1 LTGLHLPITGKLFIL
16 LGTHPAYLTICLATR
31 RAAAIIYKF
40 PLPCIFFSFIFIFLT
55 LIKSF
60 VNTHF
65 SLSKMKTTTFA
76 VALLG
81 LFPAIFAQETLA
93 PSPTESV
100 GCEPHGDH
108 WHCEGARST
117 LAAEA
122 KATTDAEHDDD
133 HDHDHDHDTTGTESL
148 APSPTESTGC
158 EPHGDHW
165 HCEAAKTGSE
175 AKATDDHDHDHEDED
190 HTHSAGATKSL
201 SPSPTESVGCEP
213 HGDHW
218 HCDGPAT
225 AAATG
230 SASASATESDSAAV
244 TDNAAGIQ
252 MIPFAGIVAA
262 AVLAL

>member
-1 LTGLHLPITGKLFIL
+1 
-16 LGTHPAYLTICLATR
+16 
-31 RAAAIIYKF
+31 
-40 PLPCIFFSFIFIFLT
+40 
-55 LIKSF
+55 
-60 VNTHF
+60 
-65 SLSKMKTTTFA
+65 MKTTTFA

-81 LFPAIFAQETLA
+81 FFPAIFAQETLA

-108 WHCEGARST
+108 WHCEAARTAEDSHSHSAGATESLAPSPTESVGCEPHGDHWHCEAAKST
-117 LAAEA
+117 LATEA
-122 KATTDAEHDDD
+122 KVTTEAEHD
-133 HDHDHDHDTTGTESL
+133 HDHDHDHTGTESM

-175 AKATDDHDHDHEDED
+175 AKATDDHDHDH
-190 HTHSAGATKSL
+190 SAGATDSL

-230 SASASATESDSAAV
+230 TPTESDSAAV
-244 TDNAAGIQ
+244 TDNAAGMQ
-252 MIPFAGIVAA
+252 MIPLAGMVAA

>member
-1 LTGLHLPITGKLFIL
+1 
-16 LGTHPAYLTICLATR
+16 
-31 RAAAIIYKF
+31 
-40 PLPCIFFSFIFIFLT
+40 
-55 LIKSF
+55 
-60 VNTHF
+60 
-65 SLSKMKTTTFA
+65 MKTTTFA

-81 LFPAIFAQETLA
+81 LFPAIFAQETIAPSPTESVGCEPHGDHWHCEAARTDAASAEEASASETIA

-117 LAAEA
+117 LATEVT
-122 KATTDAEHDDD
+122 ATSEAEHDHEHDE
-133 HDHDHDHDTTGTESL
+133 HDHDETGTESI

-165 HCEAAKTGSE
+165 HCEAARTGSD
-175 AKATDDHDHDHEDED
+175 ASATTESEHE
-190 HTHSAGATKSL
+190 HSAGATESL
-201 SPSPTESVGCEP
+201 APSPTESVGCEP

-225 AAATG
+225 AASGTPTA
-230 SASASATESDSAAV
+230 SDSAAV
-244 TDNAAGIQ
+244 TDNVAGMQ
-252 MIPFAGIVAA
+252 MVPLVGMVAA